1 MLELTVNTNSQES
14 QISKLLWKYLNLNHA
29 TLLFTTD
36 NDTESAL
43 KFKDGRETV
52 KHFPLIL
59 ELVLTTSDTG
69 SLLIPN
75 EPELKGTMDSFVDFA
90 FKHNFDVL
98 DVESIRMLDTYL
110 LNETFFAGP
119 SLTLADVVLFVSVLN
134 WTVRS
139 KPKERS
145 EFPNL
150 MRWFDHLQH
159 LPELAA
165 CFEEF
170 SVINL
175 FDNKLVISQPKAEK
189 VEKKKEK
196 KEKPKIQAPPAETR
210 PYDDVTRLNVV
221 VGSVLSIRKHQDADK
236 LYCLKVDIGTEVRS
250 ICSGLVDFLGPD
262 DILNKKVCIL
272 ANLPKKNL
280 RGEESNGMV
289 LCVSNEGKS
298 SVELLEPPEE
308 TPVGERVSWE
318 GLSGEPDEQL
328 SLKKGKDTFAM
339 VQKDLVCKDNVGYYK
354 SSKFMT
360 SKGPCFC
367 KKISTGTIS

>member
-75 EPELKGTMDSFVDFA
+75 EPELK
-90 FKHNFDVL
+90 
-98 DVESIRMLDTYL
+98 MLDTYL

-175 FDNKLVISQPKAEK
+175 FDNKLVISQPKAGIKVYFLNFLEK

-339 VQKDLVCKDNVGYYK
+339 VQKVILRVCN
-354 SSKFMT
+354 KF
-360 SKGPCFC
+360 SGF
-367 KKISTGTIS
+367 GV

>member
-1 MLELTVNTNSQES
+1 MLELTVNSNSQES

-36 NDTESAL
+36 KDTESAL

-119 SLTLADVVLFVSVLN
+119 TLTLADVVLFVSLLN

-159 LPELAA
+159 LPELAT

-175 FDNKLVISQPKAEK
+175 FDVCGIKLDFIFRTNSLYRSLRRKK
-189 VEKKKEK
+189 LKRKKKRK
-196 KEKPKIQAPPAETR
+196 KNRSFEGCRWQCIVNQEAPGCR
-210 PYDDVTRLNVV
+210 
-221 VGSVLSIRKHQDADK
+221 Q
-236 LYCLKVDIGTEVRS
+236 S
-250 ICSGLVDFLGPD
+250 ICSGLVDFLAPD
-262 DILNKKVCIL
+262 DILNKKVCVL

-289 LCVSNEGKS
+289 LCVSNEDKT
-298 SVELLEPPEE
+298 SVELLEPPTE
-308 TPVGERVSWE
+308 TPVGERVNWE

-328 SLKKGKDTFAM
+328 SLKKGKDTFSL
-339 VQKDLVCKDNVGYYK
+339 VQKDLLCKDNIGYYK
-354 SSKFMT
+354 VDLF
-360 SKGPCFC
+360 FF
-367 KKISTGTIS
+367 KKSFSHRNS